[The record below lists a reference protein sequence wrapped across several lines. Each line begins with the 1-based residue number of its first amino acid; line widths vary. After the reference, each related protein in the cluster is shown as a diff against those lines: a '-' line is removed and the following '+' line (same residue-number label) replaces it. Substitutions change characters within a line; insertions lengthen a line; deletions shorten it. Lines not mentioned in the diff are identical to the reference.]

1 MEEKEHSDLR
11 SETCKGLAISTFGG
25 GVGSG
30 GSTNE
35 RGPYEASKLTG
46 RMLMVK
52 AKVSAEALLL
62 QAHMIA

>member
-1 MEEKEHSDLR
+1 M
-11 SETCKGLAISTFGG
+11 
-25 GVGSG
+25 GVG

-35 RGPYEASKLTG
+35 RGSYEASMRTG

-62 QAHMIA
+62 LTRMVF

>member
-1 MEEKEHSDLR
+1 MEEEEHSDLR
-11 SETCKGLAISTFGG
+11 SETCNGFAFSTFGG
-25 GVGSG
+25 GVGVV

-35 RGPYEASKLTG
+35 RGLHEASMRTG

-62 QAHMIA
+62 LARMVI